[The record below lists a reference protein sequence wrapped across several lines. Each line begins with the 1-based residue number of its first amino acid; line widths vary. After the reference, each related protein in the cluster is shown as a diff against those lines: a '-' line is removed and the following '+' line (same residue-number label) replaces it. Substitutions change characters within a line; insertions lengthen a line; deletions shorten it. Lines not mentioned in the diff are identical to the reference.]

1 MTRYYVRTN
10 EGAYLQGHAN
20 PTPLWTNKVS
30 DAEKLEYGEAV
41 YFADKIKN
49 TLRKNVSIHLEQTT
63 NEPMTE
69 EEFDQEHLLNLLL
82 GKGEDDT
89 ITKMYD
95 TNVDDINHPSHY
107 NQYTFEAID
116 IIDEV
121 APTYPVE
128 IIAEMA
134 NVIKYAL
141 RAPHKG
147 QLKKDLGKIVW
158 YTQRAIDNLEKSE
171 KYDYED

>member
-1 MTRYYVRTN
+1 MTKYYVRTN

-20 PTPLWTNKVS
+20 PTPLWTNKKA

-63 NEPMTE
+63 NDIE
-69 EEFDQEHLLNLLL
+69 EGDEKFKQWIIDRCNSSIEQIEA
-82 GKGEDDT
+82 DD
-89 ITKMYD
+89 
-95 TNVDDINHPSHY
+95 VNHPEHY
-107 NQYTFEAID
+107 NQYSFAVID
-116 IIDEV
+116 VIDEV

-134 NVIKYAL
+134 NVIKYTL

-147 QLKKDLGKIVW
+147 QLKKDLGKIIW

>member
-1 MTRYYVRTN
+1 MTKYYVRTN

-20 PTPLWTNKVS
+20 PTPLWTNKVA
-30 DAEKLEYGEAV
+30 DAEKLDYGEAV

-63 NEPMTE
+63 NEI
-69 EEFDQEHLLNLLL
+69 
-82 GKGEDDT
+82 EDFKHSAIDSLFSP
-89 ITKMYD
+89 IESIEAD
-95 TNVDDINHPSHY
+95 EVNQPSHY
-107 NQYTFEAID
+107 NQYSFAVID

-121 APTYPVE
+121 APTYPAE

-134 NVIKYAL
+134 NVIKYTL

-147 QLKKDLGKIVW
+147 QLKKDLGKIIW
-158 YTQRAIDNLEKSE
+158 YTQRALDNLEKSE

>member
-1 MTRYYVRTN
+1 MSDLYVMSNGERLPWD
-10 EGAYLQGHAN
+10 EAMKAIGIKGDGAL
-20 PTPLWTNKVS
+20 S
-30 DAEKLEYGEAV
+30 D
-41 YFADKIKN
+41 
-49 TLRKNVSIHLEQTT
+49 
-63 NEPMTE
+63 
-69 EEFDQEHLLNLLL
+69 
-82 GKGEDDT
+82 
-89 ITKMYD
+89 
-95 TNVDDINHPSHY
+95 NVDDVKQSAIDSLFSPLETDDVNHPSHY
-107 NQYTFEAID
+107 NQYSFAVID

-134 NVIKYAL
+134 NVIKYTL

-147 QLKKDLGKIVW
+147 QLKKDLGKIIW

>member
-1 MTRYYVRTN
+1 MTKYYVRTN

-20 PTPLWTNKVS
+20 PTPLWTNKVA

-63 NEPMTE
+63 NDI
-69 EEFDQEHLLNLLL
+69 EEFKQSAIDSVFMPIET
-82 GKGEDDT
+82 DD
-89 ITKMYD
+89 
-95 TNVDDINHPSHY
+95 VNHPEHY
-107 NQYTFEAID
+107 NQYSFAVID
-116 IIDEV
+116 VIDEV

-134 NVIKYAL
+134 NVIKYTL

-147 QLKKDLGKIVW
+147 QIKKDLGKIIW

-171 KYDYED
+171 KYDYKD